1 MANQRLWIWTLE
13 PSRPNQTKPN
23 QTMPNH
29 EIGWLKIDW
38 IKWLQKYLQ
47 NIWHNLGCVR
57 LSGRVA
63 LLKWLTYTIRT
74 GLHCNCWLLK
84 ICEGLNYISGR
95 LEPNWPLQPGVEKA
109 NLQHR
114 CNLDLWNFTS
124 CPATF
129 GWLLQIWVGE
139 KAMGRGA
146 ACTAHAQN
154 STSNRKIIWGG
165 KPRWGEAWTRKLT

>member
-1 MANQRLWIWTLE
+1 MLGNLERPCGIGRVKIYWMKRNSKTFATIWVV
-13 PSRPNQTKPN
+13 
-23 QTMPNH
+23 
-29 EIGWLKIDW
+29 W
-38 IKWLQKYLQ
+38 
-47 NIWHNLGCVR
+47 
-57 LSGRVA
+57 GRVA